1 MRMSNEQSPH
11 ESEGKEQSAIE
22 PVMEESSPRETGTK
36 VEVLQWIKQY
46 QETNDDEAQTKLVLH
61 YERLVQS
68 LARKYSNGKPFH
80 EDIAQV
86 GMLGLLGAI
95 RRYNPE
101 FGRSF
106 EAFAVP
112 TIIGEIKRFL
122 RDKTWAIHV
131 PRRIKELGPK
141 IKAAVETL
149 TIEMQRS
156 PLVSEIA
163 AYLDVDEELILE
175 AMEMGRSYQALSM
188 DHTLEADSEGGT
200 VTLFDIIG
208 ETDDGFEKT
217 DQRMVVA
224 NALSVLSEREK
235 QIIQYT
241 YIDQLSQKEAGERL
255 GISQMHVS
263 RLQRKAIKKL
273 QEAIL
278 AAGGVS

>member
-1 MRMSNEQSPH
+1 MSSKQPTRDPQIQEQ
-11 ESEGKEQSAIE
+11 
-22 PVMEESSPRETGTK
+22 
-36 VEVLQWIKQY
+36 VLEWIRRY
-46 QETNDDEAQTKLVLH
+46 QETEDDEAQTHLVMH

-68 LARKYSNGKPFH
+68 IARKYSKGKSYH

-95 RRYNPE
+95 RRYDPE

-122 RDKTWAIHV
+122 RDKTWAVHV
-131 PRRIKELGPK
+131 PRRIKELGPR
-141 IKAAVETL
+141 IKATVETL
-149 TIEMQRS
+149 TTELQRS

-163 AYLDVDEELILE
+163 DYLEVDEESVLE

-208 ETDDGFEKT
+208 AQDDGYEKT
-217 DQRMVVA
+217 DQRLLVA
-224 NALSVLSEREK
+224 NALSVLSDREK

-241 YIDQLSQKEAGERL
+241 YIEQLSQKETGELL

-278 AAGGVS
+278 AAGGAS

>member
-1 MRMSNEQSPH
+1 MS
-11 ESEGKEQSAIE
+11 KEQ
-22 PVMEESSPRETGTK
+22 SPRETETK
-36 VEVLQWIKQY
+36 EKVLEWIKQY
-46 QETNDDEAQTKLVLH
+46 QETNDDEAQTNLVLH

-68 LARKYSNGKPFH
+68 IARKYSNGKPYH

-95 RRYNPE
+95 RRYDPE

-122 RDKTWAIHV
+122 RDKTWAVHV

-141 IKAAVETL
+141 IKAAVEVL
-149 TIEMQRS
+149 TTEMQRS
-156 PLVSEIA
+156 PLVWEIA
-163 AYLDVDEELILE
+163 EYLDIDEESVLE

-188 DHTLEADSEGGT
+188 DHTLDADSEGGT
-200 VTLFDIIG
+200 VTLFDIVG
-208 ETDDGFEKT
+208 ATDDGYEKS
-217 DQRMVVA
+217 DQRLVVA
-224 NALSVLSEREK
+224 DALSVLSERER

-241 YIDQLSQKEAGERL
+241 YIDQLSQKEAGEQL

-263 RLQRKAIKKL
+263 RIQRKAIKKL

-278 AAGGVS
+278 AAGGV